1 MAFKE
6 ILNQLLDR
14 HDLTQ
19 SAMIEV
25 MRQVMG
31 GELTPAQISAF
42 LIALRAKGETVD
54 EIAAAAMV
62 MRELSTKVDIQET
75 TRLVDTCGTGGDGI
89 QTFNVSTA
97 SAFVAAAAGAKVA
110 KHGGRSVSSTCGSAD
125 VLEALGVNVNQ
136 TPAQVAE
143 CVNEIGIGF
152 MFAPNHHSAMK
163 YAAPVRRELGVRTLF
178 NLLGPMTNPAT
189 ARRQVMGVFDQNL
202 TVKLARVLQQ
212 LGSEHVL
219 VVHGA
224 DGMDEISFTGDTF
237 VAELKNGQVTEY
249 VLNPS
254 QLGLG
259 VHSLKDI
266 QIQNAAESKAMI
278 LEVLNGKSSNEKSS
292 AARDIVLM
300 NAGAAIYV
308 AGITSSLQSGIE
320 KAAEVIDNG
329 AALEKL
335 NQLIERS
342 NQGSSK
348 A

>member
-1 MAFKE
+1 MVFKDV
-6 ILNQLLDR
+6 LSQLLER
-14 HDLTQ
+14 QDLTQ
-19 SAMIEV
+19 DTMLAV
-25 MRQVMG
+25 MRQVMS
-31 GELTPAQISAF
+31 GELTSAQIAAF

-62 MRELSTKVDIQET
+62 MRELSTKVAIQDTEH
-75 TRLVDTCGTGGDGI
+75 LIDTCGTGGDGI
-89 QTFNVSTA
+89 QTFNVSTVC
-97 SAFVAAAAGAKVA
+97 AFVAAAAGAKVA

-125 VLEALGVNVNQ
+125 VLEVLGVNVNQ
-136 TPAQVAE
+136 SPEQVAAS
-143 CVNEIGIGF
+143 VNEIGIGF

-163 YAAPVRRELGVRTLF
+163 HAAPVRRELGIRTLF

-189 ARRQVMGVFDQNL
+189 ARRQVMGVFDKNL
-202 TVKLARVLQQ
+202 TGKLAKVLQK

-254 QLGLG
+254 QFGLAT
-259 VHSLKDI
+259 HQLKEI
-266 QIQNAAESKAMI
+266 QIKDAAESKAMI
-278 LEVLNGKSSNEKSS
+278 LDVLNGKKG

-308 AGITSSLQSGIE
+308 SGQAASLQDGID
-320 KAAEVIDNG
+320 KAATVIDSG

-335 NQLIERS
+335 NQLIER
-342 NQGSSK
+342 